1 MIKQLIKLI
10 WNRRRS
16 TVFIILEIVATF
28 LVLVGVTTFGLHY
41 RQLLRQPLGFS
52 HENVWTISAKEEGVE
67 YGSVD
72 RVETLKKIERA
83 LGEISDVRA
92 IGQMEYPFYAV
103 GHNHYR
109 FGYGG
114 RYLNSFTMK
123 ITDGCADV
131 LQPDLIQ
138 GRWFDQSDDGS
149 KYPPVIINKRFG
161 DALFGKENPLGKL
174 LEVVSLINEPNE
186 VLTVVGIVSDFRLY
200 GEYDRLRPFVLTR
213 TTLTNPD
220 NSPSYPLMIRVNPSA
235 ADTLRVQMLVKL
247 QRLAPTWTFGI
258 TQVAELRD
266 KKLEEGFAGFFTLG
280 LVAFFLVVMVALGL
294 TGVLWQNVARRTRE
308 IGLRRAAGAPA
319 KRIFQQ
325 IAGEM
330 ILITTIAV
338 ILGIIF
344 TLHFLFLDIVTYV
357 RGQTYA
363 WGMAISLVI
372 IYFLTTICTL
382 YPGYLAIRIHPAE
395 ALHYD

>member
-16 TVFIILEIVATF
+16 NAFIILEISATF
-28 LVLVGVTTFGLHY
+28 LVLFGVATLGLHY
-41 RQLLRQPLGFS
+41 RQRFQQPLGFS
-52 HENVWTISAKEEGVE
+52 YENVWTIFAYEEGVE

-72 RVETLKKIERA
+72 RAKTLKQIERG
-83 LGEISDVRA
+83 LKEFSEVRA
-92 IGQMEYPFYAV
+92 LGQMEYPFYAV
-103 GHNHYR
+103 GRNHYR
-109 FGYGG
+109 FRYQG

-123 ITDGCADV
+123 ITDGCAEV
-131 LQPDLIQ
+131 LQPDLIR
-138 GRWFDQSDDGS
+138 GRWFDKSDDDS
-149 KYPPVIINKRFG
+149 EYPPVIINKRFG
-161 DALFGKENPLGKL
+161 DALFGRENPLGKL
-174 LEVVSLINEPNE
+174 LEVLSVNNEPIE
-186 VLTVVGIVSDFRLY
+186 VLSVVGLVSDFSLY
-200 GEYDRLRPFVLTR
+200 GEYDRLRPFVLSR

-220 NSPSYPLMIRVNPSA
+220 NMPSYPLLIRVDPSA
-235 ADTLRVQMLVKL
+235 AETLRAKMLAKL
-247 QRLAPTWTFGI
+247 QRVAPTWTFRI
-258 TQVAELRD
+258 TPVAELRD
-266 KKLEEGFAGFFTLG
+266 MKLEEGFAGFFILG

-344 TLHFLFLDIVTYV
+344 ILHFLFLDIVTYV
-357 RGQTYA
+357 RGQTYI
-363 WGMAISLVI
+363 WGMGISLVI
-372 IYFLTTICTL
+372 IFFLTSVCTL